1 MTQIKLSKSSLSL
14 EKKNLRNYQQFL
26 PSLDLKR
33 RKLHIEKNIAVTNLE
48 VIKKNISEKEQF
60 IAKNFPMLADHE
72 IKLDDLVMIKS
83 IEIKKENIVG
93 VNLPVVNKINFT
105 TKDYDLFN
113 TSHWVD
119 NFISELKTVIEL
131 KIRMGIAQQRVE
143 LLEKSLQIVTQ
154 RTNLFEKV
162 LIPKTVDNIHDIQ
175 IFLADNERAAVVRS
189 KIAKKKRQE

>member
-1 MTQIKLSKSSLSL
+1 
-14 EKKNLRNYQQFL
+14 
-26 PSLDLKR
+26 
-33 RKLHIEKNIAVTNLE
+33 
-48 VIKKNISEKEQF
+48 
-60 IAKNFPMLADHE
+60 MLATAHE

-175 IFLADNERAAVVRS
+175 IFLADNERAAVVR
-189 KIAKKKRQE
+189 